1 MRWRIS
7 LITAAVLVVVSL
19 IIYPLKLQS
28 KPQVP
33 SALEELQKGFVDIAN
48 RVEPSVVN
56 ISAEKTEKVSV
67 PSPFEEFQ
75 QDPFFRRFFREF
87 EFPSFPKEQVYRRT
101 TLGSGFIVDTAG
113 HILTNAHVVEGFDEV
128 TVITHSGTTYKAKV
142 VGRDNRSDLAL
153 VKIENPKEPLQPA
166 VLGSSSN
173 LRVGQIVAAFGNP
186 FGVGQSMTIGVI
198 SALNRSQV
206 VEEKSYVNLIQTD
219 AALNPGNSGG
229 PLVNIRGEV
238 IGINVAIA
246 SPVPGNV
253 GVGFAIPIDVAKK
266 LLPQLQKGKV
276 TRGYLGVRIQSVTPD
291 MEEVYGARE
300 GALVVQVEPDTPA
313 EKAGLKEGDI
323 IVRVDDKV
331 IHNDGDLVETIS
343 LTQPGTNVTLTII
356 RDKKELKIPVTIG
369 SFEESTEVAGISRG
383 NGINVENLTA
393 QLRERYRI
401 PANVEGVIVTKVEIG
416 SRYYNAGIRAGDVIL
431 KVNNREIKNVEEFNK
446 AIKAAMELGKAFILV
461 RRGSGNVM
469 FTVYF

>member
-1 MRWRIS
+1 MRWRVP
-7 LITAAVLVVVSL
+7 LITIAVLVVVAL
-19 IIYPLKLQS
+19 VIYPLKLQS

-33 SALEELQKGFVDIAN
+33 TALEDLERGFVDIA
-48 RVEPSVVN
+48 RMVEPSVVN

-75 QDPFFRRFFREF
+75 RDPFFRRFFREF
-87 EFPSFPKEQVYRRT
+87 EFPSFPREQVYRRT
-101 TLGSGFIVDTAG
+101 TLGSGFIVDASG
-113 HILTNAHVVEGFDEV
+113 DVLTNAHVVEGFDEV
-128 TVITHSGTTYKAKV
+128 TVITHSGASYKAKV
-142 VGRDNRSDLAL
+142 IGRDTRSDLAL
-153 VKIENPKEPLQPA
+153 VRIQNPKEPLQPA

-173 LRVGQIVAAFGNP
+173 LKVGQIVAAFGNP

-229 PLVNIRGEV
+229 PLVNIKGEV

-266 LLPQLQKGKV
+266 LLPQLRTGKV
-276 TRGYLGVRIQSVTPD
+276 ARGYLGVRIQSVTPD

-313 EKAGLKEGDI
+313 AKSGLKEGDI
-323 IVRVDDKV
+323 ITKVDDKV
-331 IHNDGDLVETIS
+331 IHNDGDLVETIA
-343 LTQPGTNVTLTII
+343 LTPPGTRVTLTVI
-356 RDKKELKIPVTIG
+356 RDKKEIKIPVTLG
-369 SFEESTEVAGISRG
+369 SFEESSQVAQAQSEEGIK
-383 NGINVENLTA
+383 VQNLTPR
-393 QLRERYRI
+393 LREQYRL
-401 PANVEGVIVTKVEIG
+401 PADVQGVVVTQVGVG
-416 SRYYNAGIRAGDVIL
+416 SAYYNAGIQEGDVIF
-431 KVNNREIKNVEEFNK
+431 KVNNTSVRNVEDFNK
-446 AIKAAMELGKAFILV
+446 AIAEAKKLGRAFIWV
-461 RRGSGNVM
+461 RRGSYTAM
-469 FTVYF
+469 FTVNF

>member
-19 IIYPLKLQS
+19 ILYPLKLQS
-28 KPQVP
+28 RPQVP
-33 SALEELQKGFVDIAN
+33 TALEELERGFVEIA
-48 RVEPSVVN
+48 RLVEPSVVN
-56 ISAEKTEKVSV
+56 ISAEKTEKISV

-75 QDPFFRRFFREF
+75 SDPFFRRFFREF
-87 EFPSFPKEQVYRRT
+87 EFPSFPREQVFRRT
-101 TLGSGFIVDTAG
+101 TLGSGFIVDTSG

-128 TVITHSGTTYKAKV
+128 MVITHSGASYKAKV
-142 VGRDNRSDLAL
+142 VGRDSRSDLAL
-153 VKIENPKEPLQPA
+153 VRIENPKEALQPA

-186 FGVGQSMTIGVI
+186 FGVGQSMTVGII

-229 PLVNIRGEV
+229 PLVNLRGEV

-266 LLPQLQKGKV
+266 LLPQLQRGKV

-291 MEEVYGARE
+291 MEEVYGAKE

-313 EKAGLKEGDI
+313 AKAGLKEGDI
-323 IVRVDDKV
+323 ITKVDDKV

-343 LTQPGTNVTLTII
+343 LTQPGTRVTLTVI
-356 RDKKELKIPVTIG
+356 RDKKEIKVPVTIG
-369 SFEESTEVAGISRG
+369 SYEESTEVSQVESEEGIK
-383 NGINVENLTA
+383 VQNLTP
-393 QLRERYRI
+393 QLREQYRI
-401 PANVEGVIVTKVEIG
+401 PTNLQGVVVTEVAVG
-416 SRYYNAGIRAGDVIL
+416 SVYYNAGIRQGDVIF
-431 KVNNREIKNVEEFNK
+431 KVNNRVVRNVEEFSR
-446 AIKAAMELGKAFILV
+446 AIGEAKKLGKAFVWV
-461 RRGSGNVM
+461 RRGSTTAM
-469 FTVYF
+469 FTIYF